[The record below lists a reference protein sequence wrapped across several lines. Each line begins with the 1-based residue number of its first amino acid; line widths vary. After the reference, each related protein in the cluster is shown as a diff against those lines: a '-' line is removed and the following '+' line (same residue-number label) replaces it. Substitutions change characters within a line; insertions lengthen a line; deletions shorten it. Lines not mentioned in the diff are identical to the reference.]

1 MSENVSMRR
10 RYGTGLSADGASP
23 VCEHGPMPEPDDDR
37 TSPSPAGWL
46 LVADGS
52 VLDIDPMI
60 EAVGQVYR
68 YPVADAGRA
77 AELTA
82 GQPCFLLRTDR
93 SKVIGLWAVGEVVGE
108 SAPLADDDDPAA
120 GGGAELRWA
129 AEVELL
135 PLEKA
140 IARTKLIDHAVLAD
154 GPVATATFADTPVPL
169 DRRQVRAL
177 ETFDFWLV
185 DPRPD
190 QRDALDAL
198 LDAEESASG
207 PD

>member
-1 MSENVSMRR
+1 
-10 RYGTGLSADGASP
+10 
-23 VCEHGPMPEPDDDR
+23 MPEPDADR
-37 TSPSPAGWL
+37 TPPSPPPAPAGWL

-68 YPVADAGRA
+68 YPVADADRA
-77 AELTA
+77 TALAA

-108 SAPLADDDDPAA
+108 SAPLADDDGIDDADRA
-120 GGGAELRWA
+120 GPRWA

-140 IARTKLIDHAVLAD
+140 IARSKLTDHAVLAD
-154 GPVATATFADTPVPL
+154 GPVATATFADTPIPL
-169 DRRQVRAL
+169 DRREVRAL

-198 LDAEESASG
+198 LDAEESAGG

>member
-1 MSENVSMRR
+1 
-10 RYGTGLSADGASP
+10 
-23 VCEHGPMPEPDDDR
+23 MPEPSAETEPASHTEPASDAEAAA
-37 TSPSPAGWL
+37 PAGWL
-46 LVADGS
+46 LVADHR

-68 YPVADAGRA
+68 YPVADAERA
-77 AELTA
+77 AAMEP

-108 SAPLADDDDPAA
+108 SAPLEPGTLGA
-120 GGGAELRWA
+120 GGSGSGSEGSSAGAGSGDESRWA

-140 IARTKLIDHAVLAD
+140 IARSKLVGHKMLAAGAVAD
-154 GPVATATFADTPVPL
+154 ATFADTPVPL
-169 DRRQVRAL
+169 LRREVRAL
-177 ETFDFWLV
+177 ETFDFFLV
-185 DPRPD
+185 EPRAD

-198 LDAEESASG
+198 LDAEE
-207 PD
+207 PPT

>member
-1 MSENVSMRR
+1 
-10 RYGTGLSADGASP
+10 
-23 VCEHGPMPEPDDDR
+23 MPEPDDDR
-37 TSPSPAGWL
+37 TPPPASPAGWL
-46 LVADGS
+46 LVADQT

-77 AELTA
+77 AALEA

-93 SKVIGLWAVGEVVGE
+93 SKVVGLWAVGEVVGD
-108 SAPLADDDDPAA
+108 SAPLAGDHGDEPH
-120 GGGAELRWA
+120 WA

-140 IARTKLIDHAVLAD
+140 IARTKLIDHAALAD
-154 GPVATATFADTPVPL
+154 GPVATATFADTPIPL
-169 DRRQVRAL
+169 DRRTVRAL

-198 LDAEESASG
+198 LDAEDPAEG

>member
-1 MSENVSMRR
+1 
-10 RYGTGLSADGASP
+10 
-23 VCEHGPMPEPDDDR
+23 MPETDADR
-37 TSPSPAGWL
+37 TPPSPAGWL
-46 LVADGS
+46 LVADQS

-68 YPVADAGRA
+68 YPVADAERA
-77 AELTA
+77 AALAA

-93 SKVIGLWAVGEVVGE
+93 SKVIGLWAVGEVVGDA
-108 SAPLADDDDPAA
+108 APLANDEDDPAA
-120 GGGAELRWA
+120 PRWA

-140 IARTKLIDHAVLAD
+140 IARAKLVDHAALSD
-154 GPVATATFADTPVPL
+154 GPVATATFADTPIPL

-190 QRDALDAL
+190 QREALDAL
-198 LDAEESASG
+198 LDAEDSAGGS
-207 PD
+207 D

>member
-1 MSENVSMRR
+1 
-10 RYGTGLSADGASP
+10 
-23 VCEHGPMPEPDDDR
+23 MPEPDHA
-37 TSPSPAGWL
+37 PPPPAPAPAGWL
-46 LVADGS
+46 LVADRS

-77 AELTA
+77 AALAA

-108 SAPLADDDDPAA
+108 SAPLADDD
-120 GGGAELRWA
+120 GAEPRWA

-154 GPVATATFADTPVPL
+154 GPVATATFADTPIPL
-169 DRRQVRAL
+169 DRREVRAL
-177 ETFDFWLV
+177 ETFDFWMV

-198 LDAEESASG
+198 LDAEESAGG
-207 PD
+207 PS

>member
-1 MSENVSMRR
+1 
-10 RYGTGLSADGASP
+10 
-23 VCEHGPMPEPDDDR
+23 MPDAEPDHV
-37 TSPSPAGWL
+37 PAAPAGWL
-46 LVADGS
+46 LIADQR

-68 YPVADAGRA
+68 YPVADAARA
-77 AELTA
+77 AAMTP

-93 SKVIGLWAVGEVVGE
+93 SKVVGLWAVGEVVGDA
-108 SAPLADDDDPAA
+108 APLEESSDEA
-120 GGGAELRWA
+120 GVDGGTARWA

-140 IARTKLIDHAVLAD
+140 IARTKLTAHRALAE

-169 DRRQVRAL
+169 DRRQVRAF
-177 ETFDFWLV
+177 ETFDFFLV

-190 QRDALDAL
+190 QRDALDVL
-198 LDAEESASG
+198 LDAEESAAG
-207 PD
+207 PG